1 MAADALKSGGVGQAR
16 FPDGQFAVPTSVQLV
31 SGVILAWLT
40 GGLPDGLYNVRN
52 GVGADG
58 CPSLYGVADFIRRE
72 ARGREGA

>member
-1 MAADALKSGGVGQAR
+1 M
-16 FPDGQFAVPTSVQLV
+16 QLV

-58 CPSLYGVADFIRRE
+58 CPSLHSVACFIGRE
-72 ARGREGA
+72 ARGREWA